1 MVPAGLGGAWRGL
14 AVSPAIT
21 QPSRPGRTLP
31 DQGDLTCGFA
41 PVLEQL
47 DAHGRSLQ
55 PVPCGTQSGT
65 QDEYGGIVGAVDPV
79 LQGLLTH
86 PATLP
91 TL

>member
-1 MVPAGLGGAWRGL
+1 MR
-14 AVSPAIT
+14 
-21 QPSRPGRTLP
+21 GRTAVAGQVEADDPPVAGQLRDLP
-31 DQGDLTCGFA
+31 V
-41 PVLEQL
+41 P
-47 DAHGRSLQ
+47 HM
-55 PVPCGTQSGT
+55 PCGTQSGT